1 MNEISFSVSF
11 EWSESSEGLG
21 QYVQRQYRAVSN
33 EVVKRRASLRVQ
45 ALLFNDEAALKQIQ
59 QSEAEQSAQRLLS
72 TK

>member
-1 MNEISFSVSF
+1 M
-11 EWSESSEGLG
+11 
-21 QYVQRQYRAVSN
+21 QRQYRAVSN